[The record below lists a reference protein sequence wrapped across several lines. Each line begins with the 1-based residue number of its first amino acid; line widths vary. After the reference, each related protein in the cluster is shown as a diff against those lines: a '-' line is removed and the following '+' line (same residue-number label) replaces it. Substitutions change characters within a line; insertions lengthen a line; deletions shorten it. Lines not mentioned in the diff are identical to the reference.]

1 MGIQEQNMKNMLHL
15 FSASLFI
22 FSAYLWAGEYTPAAE
37 KLFLSAYRSETV
49 NAVVDAIDQRTREV
63 VLTDSDGDTH
73 MFPAGP
79 DVRNLDQVE
88 VGDHVTAAYHEEIN
102 VSLRDTKGAEPG
114 SAYAEE
120 VAGAPAGSKPEG
132 KIVTKTVINAIVVAI
147 DLEDNTFKLR
157 FPDEV
162 VEEFT
167 AENPENLSK
176 AAIGDLVVITVNQS
190 LDILVE
196 QPAGN

>member
-1 MGIQEQNMKNMLHL
+1 MKNMLHA

-22 FSAYLWAGEYTPAAE
+22 FSASLWAGEHTPAAE
-37 KLFLSAYRSETV
+37 KLNLSAYRSETL
-49 NAVVDAIDQRTREV
+49 NAVVDAIDQQTREV
-63 VLTDSDGDTH
+63 VLKDSDGDIV
-73 MFPAGP
+73 MFTAGP

-88 VGDHVTAAYHEEIN
+88 VGDHVTAAYHEDIN
-102 VSLRDTKGAEPG
+102 VSLRDTKGAQPA
-114 SAYAEE
+114 SSYAEE

-132 KIVTKTVINAIVVAI
+132 KIVTKTVVNAIVIAI

-157 FPDEV
+157 FPDDV
-162 VEEFT
+162 VKKFT
-167 AENPENLSK
+167 AKNPENLQK

-196 QPAGN
+196 QPSGN